1 MISVDL
7 AFDRIKEAIKG
18 PLEVVEMN
26 IDDAIGF
33 VLAKECI
40 SPISF
45 PPFHQSA
52 MDGYAINDA
61 GQQLEFKVIGELKAG
76 DSAENRTLQVG
87 EACRVF
93 TGSMLPTNTTAV
105 VKQEDVTRNIDTIQL
120 SGTISNQDNIRLCG
134 EQINFG
140 EVAVPKDTLLNPGA
154 IGFLATLGVKN
165 VSVYRKPEI
174 AVIATGNELVSA
186 GSELKSG
193 QIYES
198 NTSTLIAALSTF
210 GFQATT
216 FVVVDN
222 YDLIKEQIEKAILEN
237 ELVLITGG
245 ISVGDYD
252 FVGQIL
258 ADLKVDEKFYKVK
271 QKPGKPLYFGTKGD
285 TLIFALPGN
294 PAAVLTSFYIYVLRA
309 LAGLIGRTTPFLGHR
324 KVQLSTDFEK
334 SARLTLFL
342 KGEVKENQAVV
353 LSAQSSAMLSSFINA
368 NCLIRLEEDKSS
380 WKKGELVDAYMI
392 S

>member
-7 AFDRIKEAIKG
+7 AFDRINEAIK

-26 IDDAIGF
+26 IDEAIGF
-33 VLAKECI
+33 VLAKECV

-52 MDGYAINDA
+52 MDGYAINA
-61 GQQLEFKVIGELKAG
+61 IGQQLEFKVVGELKAG
-76 DSAENRTLQVG
+76 DSAENKMLQVG

-93 TGSMLPTNTTAV
+93 TGSMLPTNATAV
-105 VKQEDVTRNIDTIQL
+105 VKQEDITRSNDTIQL
-120 SGTISNQDNIRLCG
+120 SGAIANQDNIRLCG

-140 EVAVPKDTLLNPGA
+140 EVAVPKDTLLNAGT
-154 IGFLATLGVKN
+154 IGFLATLGIKN
-165 VSVYRKPEI
+165 VTVYRKPKI
-174 AVIATGNELVSA
+174 AVIATGNELVPL
-186 GSELKSG
+186 GSDLKFG

-198 NTSTLIAALSTF
+198 NTRTLIAALTTF
-210 GFQATT
+210 GFRATT
-216 FVVVDN
+216 FVVEDN
-222 YDLIKEQIEKAILEN
+222 YDLIKVQIEKAILEN
-237 ELVLITGG
+237 DLVLITGG

-271 QKPGKPLYFGTKGD
+271 QKPGKPLFFGTKGD

-309 LAGLIGRTTPFLGHR
+309 LAGLIGRKTPFLEHR
-324 KVQLSTDFEK
+324 KVHLSTDFEK

-342 KGEVKENQAVV
+342 KGKVKEDQAVV
-353 LSAQSSAMLSSFINA
+353 LSAQSSAMLSSFIDA
-368 NCLIRLEEDKSS
+368 NCLIRLGEDKSS
-380 WKKGELVDAYMI
+380 WKKGEIVDAYMI